1 MIPKNKET
9 SGQIRRTTNIVY
21 LHDSEEQGDIR
32 ANTPDEIQNSVSA
45 SKLIKD
51 RLILFSI
58 AKVLNIHEVYVRTTC
73 CFQFLE

>member
-1 MIPKNKET
+1 MKSKI
-9 SGQIRRTTNIVY
+9 
-21 LHDSEEQGDIR
+21 LL
-32 ANTPDEIQNSVSA
+32 ANTPDEIQNSVSV

-58 AKVLNIHEVYVRTTC
+58 AKVLNIHEAYVRITR